1 MRNIFKSSPPAPQPA
16 PPIPTPSTGN
26 ASANLTFATPPR
38 VLIIGAGSRGSGYA
52 AAAQRATNARIAAV
66 AEPVPFKRAEFGR
79 RFVWGARGPA
89 PGEQFEGWAQWV
101 GYEVVRRGR
110 ERAGERVERGVDAV
124 MVCVL
129 DEMHVE
135 VLCAVAPL
143 GLHVL
148 CEKPLATSLEGC
160 VRIWRALGG
169 VGGGV
174 WKEEGEGERREGE
187 VVGTEEG
194 KGPVFGICHVLRY
207 SPHNMLLRELLLE
220 KEVVGDVLSIEH
232 VEPVGWWHFSHSYV
246 RYVGLLF

>member
-1 MRNIFKSSPPAPQPA
+1 
-16 PPIPTPSTGN
+16 
-26 ASANLTFATPPR
+26 
-38 VLIIGAGSRGSGYA
+38 
-52 AAAQRATNARIAAV
+52 
-66 AEPVPFKRAEFGR
+66 
-79 RFVWGARGPA
+79 
-89 PGEQFEGWAQWV
+89 
-101 GYEVVRRGR
+101 VRRER
-110 ERAGERVERGVDAV
+110 ERAGERVESGVDAV
-124 MVCVL
+124 VVCVL

-135 VLCAVAPL
+135 VLCGIARF

-169 VGGGV
+169 VGGGM
-174 WKEEGEGERREGE
+174 WKEGGEERKEGE
-187 VVGTEEG
+187 VVGTEKG

-246 RYVGLLF
+246 RYVGFLF